1 MSKLKNPR
9 AKKTASLAHDHRNAE
24 GKTSKAAR
32 KSIPRAKARSERV
45 LRRAVHQAL
54 AHAEPLVSDTEVEL
68 AENKLTNAA
77 GVRQSKGFK
86 KKPGVPL
93 GEYLAGKGRRRAG

>member
-1 MSKLKNPR
+1 MSKLKHPR
-9 AKKTASLAHDHRNAE
+9 AKKSASLAHDHRN

-54 AHAEPLVSDTEVEL
+54 THAEPLVSDTGLEL
-68 AENKLTNAA
+68 AEKKLTNAA
-77 GVRQSKGFK
+77 GIRQSKGFRK
-86 KKPGVPL
+86 TPGVPL
-93 GEYLAGKGRRRAG
+93 GEFLAGKGRRRA